1 MIQTLCFL
9 TAMKECGE
17 GTVVCDP
24 KSSLFTYR
32 VEGVWGGDSSL

>member
-9 TAMKECGE
+9 TAGKECGE

-24 KSSLFTYR
+24 NSLFTYR
-32 VEGVWGGDSSL
+32 VDGVWGGDSRL